1 MSDKKAPPTPPKSQ
15 DEDVVQFGDDL
26 PVLPIRNAVL
36 FPGAVAPFDVGREKS
51 VALVED
57 VDNLPAPVIAI
68 FAQRDPSTDDPGAED
83 LHNVGCAA
91 RVLKALKHSSG
102 NYSLILQGL
111 VRIKLENVIQSGP
124 YLKAK
129 VKRLEEVGLEDDEA
143 EALSMSLRDIAKQVI
158 QLMPELPREAGS
170 LIDSIQAPGALADL
184 VAANLDAPVEEK
196 AQLLETVDVKER
208 IRKVLRLL
216 TRQLEI
222 LKMRERIN
230 SQIKEEMGK
239 NQREYVLRQQ
249 LKAIKE
255 ELGEDDGDQSDL
267 DGLEDRIAK
276 ASLPT
281 EAEQVAKKQIKR
293 LRNMQVGSA
302 EYTVV
307 RTYLDWILDLPWHNQ
322 TPDNMEIAAVRK
334 VLDDDHYGLEKV
346 KKRILEY
353 LAVRKLK
360 KDKKGPILCLIGPPG
375 VGKTSL
381 GRSIARALG
390 RKFHRISLGGVH
402 DEAAIRGHRRT
413 YVGAL
418 PGQIIQ
424 GMKKASTINPVF
436 MMDEV
441 DKIGHDFRGD
451 PAAALLE
458 VLDPEQNNTFADH
471 YLEIPYDLSNVMFIA
486 TANIPDPI
494 PAPLRDRME
503 ILEIPGYTRREKLA
517 IARRHLIP
525 KQIEEH
531 GIGNV
536 ASVTAATASTT
547 QPGIGTTPP
556 PLPSAGKAAQAA
568 TTGAT
573 TPAAALAAQTPM
585 LEIADSAVEIIIDS
599 YTREAGVRTL
609 ERQIASVIRGVAVKI
624 AEGDL
629 TPRKIE
635 TEEQLREF
643 LGAGRYTSDVAERTE
658 EAGVATGLA
667 WTSVGGEILFIEATR
682 MYGTGKLQLTGQLG
696 DVMKESAQAALSYV
710 RTNSERYNIAKDFL
724 EKSDIHIHIP
734 AGSMPKDGP
743 SAGVTMFTA
752 LVSMLTGV
760 RVRHD
765 VAMTGEITLRG
776 RVLPIG
782 GLKEKILAAHR
793 AGIKRV
799 IVPERNKPDLDEVPA
814 EVKSDLE
821 IVFVSKM
828 EQVLE
833 AALEEKL
840 VAKPADGS
848 TEKKENPAPAAPSN

>member
-1 MSDKKAPPTPPKSQ
+1 MTEKKGPPPPPQ
-15 DEDVVQFGDDL
+15 PEETVVFGDEL

-57 VDNLPAPVIAI
+57 VDNLASPIIAI
-68 FAQRDPSTDDPGAED
+68 FAQKDPSTDDPGQDD
-83 LHNVGCAA
+83 LHQVGCAA

-111 VRIKLENVIQSGP
+111 TRIKLDDVTQAAP

-129 VKRLEEVGLEDDEA
+129 IKRLEEPPVADDEA

-184 VAANLDAPVEEK
+184 VAANLDAPVDEK
-196 AQLLETVDVKER
+196 AALLETVDVKER

-222 LKMRERIN
+222 LKMRDRIN

-255 ELGEDDGDQSDL
+255 ELGEDDGDQGDL
-267 DGLEDRIAK
+267 DGLEDRISK

-281 EAEQVAKKQIKR
+281 EAEQVAKKQLKR

-307 RTYLDWILDLPWHNQ
+307 RTYLDWILDLPWHVQ
-322 TPDNMEIAAVRK
+322 TPDNLEIAAVRK
-334 VLDDDHYGLEKV
+334 VLDEDHYGLEKV

-381 GRSIARALG
+381 GRSIARSLG

-424 GMKKASTINPVF
+424 GMKKVGTINPVF
-436 MMDEV
+436 MLDEV

-458 VLDPEQNNTFADH
+458 VLDPEQNFSFADH
-471 YLEIPYDLSNVMFIA
+471 YLEIPYDLSNVMFVA
-486 TANIPDPI
+486 TANVADPI

-503 ILEIPGYTRREKLA
+503 ILEIPGYTRNEKMA

-525 KQIEEH
+525 KQLEEH
-531 GIGNV
+531 GI
-536 ASVTAATASTT
+536 SKEQLDITD
-547 QPGIGTTPP
+547 
-556 PLPSAGKAAQAA
+556 
-568 TTGAT
+568 
-573 TPAAALAAQTPM
+573 AALD
-585 LEIADSAVEIIIDS
+585 LVIDH

-609 ERQIASVIRGVAVKI
+609 ERQGASIIRGVAVKI

-635 TEEQLREF
+635 TEEQVREF
-643 LGAGRYTSDVAERTE
+643 LGAQRFTSEVAERTE
-658 EAGVATGLA
+658 EPGVATGLA
-667 WTSVGGEILFIEATR
+667 WTSVGGEILFIEATS
-682 MYGTGKLQLTGQLG
+682 MYGSGKLQLTGQLG

-710 RTNSERYNIAKDFL
+710 RANAEKFGIAKDFL
-724 EKSDIHIHIP
+724 DKRDIHIHIP
-734 AGSMPKDGP
+734 AGAMPKDGP

-752 LVSMLTGV
+752 LTSMLTGI

-782 GLKEKILAAHR
+782 GLKEKVLAAHR
-793 AGIKRV
+793 AGIKRI
-799 IVPERNKPDLDEVPA
+799 IVPERNKADLDEIPA
-814 EVKSDLE
+814 EVKNELE
-821 IVFVSKM
+821 FIFAQKM

-833 AALEEKL
+833 AALEEMP
-840 VAKPADGS
+840 KPKP
-848 TEKKENPAPAAPSN
+848 TEAPAPTPAN

>member
-1 MSDKKAPPTPPKSQ
+1 MSEKKPPVPPAALASAVKPAG
-15 DEDVVQFGDDL
+15 EEEAVQFGDEL

-57 VDNLPAPVIAI
+57 VDNLSSPVIAI
-68 FAQRDPSTDDPGAED
+68 FAQKDPSTDDPGADD
-83 LHNVGCAA
+83 LHTVGCAA

-111 VRIKLENVIQSGP
+111 TRIRLDEVTQGAP

-129 VKRLEEVGLEDDEA
+129 IKRLEEAGLDDDEA

-196 AQLLETVDVKER
+196 AQLLETVEVKER

-255 ELGEDDGDQSDL
+255 ELGEDEGDQGDL

-276 ASLPT
+276 AALPT
-281 EAEQVAKKQIKR
+281 EAETVAKKQIKR

-307 RTYLDWILDLPWHNQ
+307 RTYLDWILDLPWNNQ
-322 TPDNMEIAAVRK
+322 TADNLEIAAVRK
-334 VLDDDHYGLEKV
+334 VLDEDHYGLEKV

-360 KDKKGPILCLIGPPG
+360 KDKKGPILCLLGPPG

-424 GMKKASTINPVF
+424 GMKKTATINPIF

-486 TANIPDPI
+486 TANVADPI

-517 IARRHLIP
+517 IARQHLIP

-531 GIGNV
+531 GIT
-536 ASVTAATASTT
+536 TA
-547 QPGIGTTPP
+547 
-556 PLPSAGKAAQAA
+556 
-568 TTGAT
+568 
-573 TPAAALAAQTPM
+573 M
-585 LEIADSAVEIIIDS
+585 LQIEDSAIEIIIDG

-609 ERQIASVIRGVAVKI
+609 ERQVASVIRGVAVKI
-624 AEGDL
+624 AEGDT

-635 TEEQLREF
+635 TEDQIREF
-643 LGAGRYTSDVAERTE
+643 LGASRFSSEVAERTE
-658 EAGVATGLA
+658 EPGVATGLA

-682 MYGTGKLQLTGQLG
+682 MHGTGKLQLTGQLG

-710 RTNSERYNIAKDFL
+710 RTNAEKYGIAKDFL
-724 EKSDIHIHIP
+724 DKSDIHIHIP
-734 AGSMPKDGP
+734 AGGMPKDGP

-782 GLKEKILAAHR
+782 GLKEKVLAAHR

-799 IVPERNKPDLDEVPA
+799 IIPERNKPDLDEVPA
-814 EVKSDLE
+814 EVKNDLE
-821 IVFVSKM
+821 FIAVSKM
-828 EQVLE
+828 DQLIE

-840 VAKPADGS
+840 QPKPE
-848 TEKKENPAPAAPSN
+848 EKAAQPTPN

>member
-1 MSDKKAPPTPPKSQ
+1 MSDKKKQQPQSPPPPPPSE
-15 DEDVVQFGDDL
+15 EDIKFGDEL
-26 PVLPIRNAVL
+26 AVLPIRNAVL

-57 VDNLPAPVIAI
+57 VHNLDSPVIAI
-68 FAQRDPSTDDPGAED
+68 FAQRDPATDDPGADD
-83 LHNVGCAA
+83 LYPVGCAA

-111 VRIKLENVIQSGP
+111 TRIRLDSVTQSNP
-124 YLKAK
+124 YMRAK
-129 VKRLEEVGLEDDEA
+129 VTRVESPSSEDVEA
-143 EALSMSLRDIAKQVI
+143 EALAMSLRDVAKQVI

-196 AQLLETVDVKER
+196 AQLIETVEVKER

-255 ELGEDDGDQSDL
+255 ELGEDDGDQGDL
-267 DGLEDRIAK
+267 DGLEERISK
-276 ASLPT
+276 ASLPS
-281 EAEQVAKKQIKR
+281 EADSVAKKQLKR
-293 LRNMQVGSA
+293 LRSMQVGSA

-307 RTYLDWILDLPWHNQ
+307 RTYLDWILDLPWTNQ
-322 TPDNMEIAAVRK
+322 TEDNMDIAEVRK
-334 VLDDDHYGLEKV
+334 VLDEDHYGLDKV
-346 KKRILEY
+346 KKRIVEY

-360 KDKKGPILCLIGPPG
+360 KDKKGPILCLLGPPG

-381 GRSIARALG
+381 GKSIARSLG
-390 RKFHRISLGGVH
+390 RKFVRVSLGGVH

-424 GMKKASTINPVF
+424 GMKKSGTVNPVF

-451 PAAALLE
+451 PSAALLE

-471 YLEIPYDLSNVMFIA
+471 YLEIPYDLSNVMFVA
-486 TANIPDPI
+486 TANIADPI
-494 PAPLRDRME
+494 PPPLRDRME

-517 IARRHLIP
+517 ISRQHLIP
-525 KQIEEH
+525 KQLEEH
-531 GIGNV
+531 GLKPEQLTI
-536 ASVTAATASTT
+536 TD
-547 QPGIGTTPP
+547 
-556 PLPSAGKAAQAA
+556 
-568 TTGAT
+568 
-573 TPAAALAAQTPM
+573 
-585 LEIADSAVEIIIDS
+585 EAVEELIEH
-599 YTREAGVRTL
+599 YTREAGVRSL
-609 ERQIASVIRGVAVKI
+609 ERTIASVIRGVAVKV

-629 TPRKIE
+629 TPRTIKSE
-635 TEEQLREF
+635 DDLREF
-643 LGAGRYTSDVAERTE
+643 LGAIKYTSDVAERTE
-658 EAGVATGLA
+658 ETGVVTGLA

-682 MYGTGKLQLTGQLG
+682 MFGTGKLQLTGQLG
-696 DVMKESAQAALSYV
+696 DVMKESAHAALSYV
-710 RTNSERYNIAKDFL
+710 RTNAEKYGIPKDFL
-724 EKSDIHIHIP
+724 EKSDLHVHIP
-734 AGSMPKDGP
+734 AGGMPKDGP
-743 SAGVTMFTA
+743 SAGITMFTA
-752 LVSMLTGV
+752 IVSLLTGI

-765 VAMTGEITLRG
+765 VAMTGEISLRG

-782 GLKEKILAAHR
+782 GLKEKTLAAHR

-799 IVPERNKPDLDEVPA
+799 LVPERNKADLDEVPK
-814 EVKSDLE
+814 EVRDELE
-821 IVFVSKM
+821 FVFVSKLD
-828 EQVLE
+828 EVLE
-833 AALEEKL
+833 AALESMPQPSQAYLDE
-840 VAKPADGS
+840 VAKRESPQ
-848 TEKKENPAPAAPSN
+848 TPSAN

>member
-1 MSDKKAPPTPPKSQ
+1 MSEKKGKPQ
-15 DEDVVQFGDDL
+15 DEDVVQFGDEL

-57 VDNLPAPVIAI
+57 VDNLSAPVIAI
-68 FAQRDPSTDDPGAED
+68 FAQKDPSTDDPAQDD
-83 LHNVGCAA
+83 LHAVGCAA

-111 VRIKLENVIQSGP
+111 VRIRLRDVTQGSP

-129 VKRLEEVGLEDDEA
+129 IERLEESGLDDDEA

-184 VAANLDAPVEEK
+184 VAANLDAPVDEK
-196 AQLLETVDVKER
+196 ANLLETTEVKER
-208 IRKVLRLL
+208 IRKVLKLL

-255 ELGEDDGDQSDL
+255 ELGEDDNDQGDL
-267 DGLEDRIAK
+267 DGLEERIAK
-276 ASLPT
+276 ANLPS
-281 EAEQVAKKQIKR
+281 EAEQVAKKQLKR

-307 RTYLDWILDLPWHNQ
+307 RTYLDWILDLPWHNA
-322 TPDNMEIAAVRK
+322 TVDNLDIAQVRR
-334 VLDDDHYGLEKV
+334 VLDEDHYGLEKV

-360 KDKKGPILCLIGPPG
+360 KDKKGPILCLLGPPG

-424 GMKKASTINPVF
+424 GMKKAGTINPIF
-436 MMDEV
+436 MMDEI

-458 VLDPEQNNTFADH
+458 VLDPEQNNSFADH
-471 YLEIPYDLSNVMFIA
+471 YLEIPFDLSNVMFIA
-486 TANIPDPI
+486 TANVADPI

-517 IARRHLIP
+517 IARQHLIP

-531 GIGNV
+531 GITNELLKI
-536 ASVTAATASTT
+536 
-547 QPGIGTTPP
+547 Q
-556 PLPSAGKAAQAA
+556 
-568 TTGAT
+568 
-573 TPAAALAAQTPM
+573 
-585 LEIADSAVEIIIDS
+585 DSAVEIIIES

-609 ERQIASVIRGVAVKI
+609 ERQVASVIRGVAVKI
-624 AEGDL
+624 AEGD
-629 TPRKIE
+629 TTARVIDDEDKV
-635 TEEQLREF
+635 REF
-643 LGAGRYTSDVAERTE
+643 LGAQKYTSEVAERTE
-658 EAGVATGLA
+658 EAGVCTGLA

-682 MYGTGKLQLTGQLG
+682 MYGSGKLQLTGQLG

-710 RTNSERYNIAKDFL
+710 RANADRFGIAKDFL
-724 EKSDIHIHIP
+724 DKSDIHIHIP
-734 AGSMPKDGP
+734 AGAMPKDGP

-782 GLKEKILAAHR
+782 GLKEKVLAAHR

-799 IVPERNKPDLDEVPA
+799 IVPERNKADLDEVPQEIKDA
-814 EVKSDLE
+814 LE
-821 IVFVSKM
+821 FVFASKM

-840 VAKPADGS
+840 TPRPADEAKS
-848 TEKKENPAPAAPSN
+848 ETPAPAN

>member
-1 MSDKKAPPTPPKSQ
+1 MSDKKAPAPPRDKD
-15 DEDVVQFGDDL
+15 DEPITFGDEL

-36 FPGAVAPFDVGREKS
+36 FPGNVAPFDVGREKS

-57 VDNLPAPVIAI
+57 VDNFPSPVIAI
-68 FAQRDPSTDDPGAED
+68 FAQKDPSTDDPGADD
-83 LHNVGCAA
+83 LHTVGCAA

-102 NYSLILQGL
+102 NYSLILQGI
-111 VRIKLENVIQSGP
+111 VRIRLDDVTQSGP

-129 VKRLEEVGLEDDEA
+129 VQRLDEPTTEDDEA

-196 AQLLETVDVKER
+196 AQLLETLDAKER
-208 IRKVLRLL
+208 IRKVLKLL

-255 ELGEDDGDQSDL
+255 ELGEDDGDQGDL

-276 ASLPT
+276 ANLPT

-307 RTYLDWILDLPWHNQ
+307 RTYLDWILDVPWHQQ
-322 TPDNMEIAAVRK
+322 TADNLEISAVRK
-334 VLDDDHYGLEKV
+334 VLDEDHYGLEKV

-360 KDKKGPILCLIGPPG
+360 KDKKGPILCLLGPPG

-390 RKFHRISLGGVH
+390 RKFHRMSLGGVH

-424 GMKKASTINPVF
+424 GMKKVGTINPVI

-441 DKIGHDFRGD
+441 DKLGHDFRGD

-486 TANIPDPI
+486 TANVADPI

-517 IARRHLIP
+517 IARQHLIP

-531 GIGNV
+531 GISNQ
-536 ASVTAATASTT
+536 TATDGTA
-547 QPGIGTTPP
+547 
-556 PLPSAGKAAQAA
+556 L
-568 TTGAT
+568 
-573 TPAAALAAQTPM
+573 
-585 LEIADSAVEIIIDS
+585 LEIKDSAVEVIIDGH
-599 YTREAGVRTL
+599 TREAGVRTL
-609 ERQIASVIRGVAVKI
+609 ERQVASVIRGVAVKV

-629 TPRKIE
+629 SPRRIE
-635 TEEQLREF
+635 TEDHIREF
-643 LGAGRYTSDVAERTE
+643 LGPTRYTSDVAERTSE
-658 EAGVATGLA
+658 TGVCTGLA

-682 MYGTGKLQLTGQLG
+682 MYGSGKLQLTGQLG
-696 DVMKESAQAALSYV
+696 DVMKESAHAALSYV
-710 RTNSERYNIAKDFL
+710 RANCEKFGISKDFL

-734 AGSMPKDGP
+734 AGAMPKDGP

-752 LVSMLTGV
+752 LVSLLTGI

-765 VAMTGEITLRG
+765 VAMTGEISLRG

-782 GLKEKILAAHR
+782 GLKEKVLAAHR
-793 AGIKRV
+793 AGIKR
-799 IVPERNKPDLDEVPA
+799 IVLPERNVPDLEEVPV
-814 EVKSDLE
+814 EVKGDLE
-821 IVFVSKM
+821 FIAASKM
-828 EQVLE
+828 EQVLD
-833 AALEEKL
+833 AALEEKPTP
-840 VAKPADGS
+840 KPEGTA
-848 TEKKENPAPAAPSN
+848 AAPSTN

>member
-1 MSDKKAPPTPPKSQ
+1 MSEKKGKPQ
-15 DEDVVQFGDDL
+15 DEDVVQFGDEL

-57 VDNLPAPVIAI
+57 VDNLSAPVIAI
-68 FAQRDPSTDDPGAED
+68 FAQKDPSTDDPGQDD
-83 LHNVGCAA
+83 LHVVGCAA

-111 VRIKLENVIQSGP
+111 VRIRLRDVTGTAP
-124 YLKAK
+124 YLKARIE
-129 VKRLEEVGLEDDEA
+129 RLEESGLDDDEA

-184 VAANLDAPVEEK
+184 VAANLDAPVDEK
-196 AQLLETVDVKER
+196 AQLLETTEVKDR
-208 IRKVLRLL
+208 IRKVLKLL

-255 ELGEDDGDQSDL
+255 ELGEDDNDQGDL
-267 DGLEDRIAK
+267 DGLEERIAK
-276 ASLPT
+276 ANLPG
-281 EAEQVAKKQIKR
+281 EAEQVAKKQLKR

-307 RTYLDWILDLPWHNQ
+307 RTYLDWILDLPWHTS
-322 TPDNMEIAAVRK
+322 TPDNLDIAQVRR
-334 VLDDDHYGLEKV
+334 VLDEDHYGLEKV

-360 KDKKGPILCLIGPPG
+360 KDKKGPILCLLGPPG

-381 GRSIARALG
+381 GRSIARSLG

-424 GMKKASTINPVF
+424 GMKKAGTINPIF
-436 MMDEV
+436 MMDEI

-471 YLEIPYDLSNVMFIA
+471 YLEIPFDLSNVMFIA
-486 TANIPDPI
+486 TANVADPI

-517 IARRHLIP
+517 IARQHLIP

-531 GIGNV
+531 GI
-536 ASVTAATASTT
+536 
-547 QPGIGTTPP
+547 TPDLLKITDP
-556 PLPSAGKAAQAA
+556 
-568 TTGAT
+568 
-573 TPAAALAAQTPM
+573 
-585 LEIADSAVEIIIDS
+585 AVEIIIES

-609 ERQIASVIRGVAVKI
+609 ERQSASVIRGVAVKI
-624 AEGDL
+624 AEGDM
-629 TPRKIE
+629 TPRVIDDADKV
-635 TEEQLREF
+635 REF
-643 LGAGRYTSDVAERTE
+643 LGAQKYTSEVAERTE
-658 EAGVATGLA
+658 EAGVCTGLA

-682 MYGTGKLQLTGQLG
+682 MYGSGKLQLTGQLG

-710 RTNSERYNIAKDFL
+710 RANSHVFGIPKDFL
-724 EKSDIHIHIP
+724 DKSDIHIHIP
-734 AGSMPKDGP
+734 AGAMPKDGP

-782 GLKEKILAAHR
+782 GLKEKVLAAHR
-793 AGIKRV
+793 TGIKRV
-799 IVPERNKPDLDEVPA
+799 IVPERNKADLDEVPQEIKDA
-814 EVKSDLE
+814 LE
-821 IVFVSKM
+821 FVFASKM

-840 VAKPADGS
+840 QPKPIDEAQP
-848 TEKKENPAPAAPSN
+848 PAN